1 MMTSSS
7 VTRTLIAEVNDLD
20 PNDYTEE
27 SWAALSE
34 ALEAANAVVA
44 DNSATAD
51 QVKGAYD
58 ALMAAKGALEE
69 TTDPGPTPEDPRVE
83 LATLI
88 GKMSGVVNDNYTK
101 ESWDAFQAQLKAAIE
116 LDANAATDEEV
127 QAMIDALN
135 AAYAGLVKD
144 GKAELGSV
152 IDQMEKV
159 EKGNYTDTSW
169 NAFQAKLAEAKAML
183 DAGTATDEEMLAMAQ
198 ELQAAFD
205 SLVKKDDG
213 QPGKPGT
220 GGSGADGDKAVQT
233 GDAASPAGLLAV
245 LAISGGAVVVLARR
259 KKVR

>member
-1 MMTSSS
+1 
-7 VTRTLIAEVNDLD
+7 
-20 PNDYTEE
+20 
-27 SWAALSE
+27 
-34 ALEAANAVVA
+34 
-44 DNSATAD
+44 
-51 QVKGAYD
+51 
-58 ALMAAKGALEE
+58 
-69 TTDPGPTPEDPRVE
+69 
-83 LATLI
+83 
-88 GKMSGVVNDNYTK
+88 MSGVVNDNYTK
-101 ESWDAFQAQLKAAIE
+101 DSWDAFQAQLKAAIE

-127 QAMIDALN
+127 QAMIDALK
-135 AAYAGLVKD
+135 AAYEGLVKD
-144 GKAELGSV
+144 GKAELESV
-152 IDQMEKV
+152 IDQMENV

-183 DAGTATDEEMLAMAQ
+183 DAGTATDDEMLAMAQ